1 MAAKTSMSDPL
12 QIAEIHVREHSWM
25 GLTFCPGKKQ
35 PTAMTGPWD
44 RDLATDLDAIEA
56 WGADAVVTLMEQH
69 ELSLA
74 QVAELGDA
82 VEARG
87 IEWYHLPI
95 RDVDVPDEQ
104 FESRW
109 IYAGLRLR
117 RRLASKGRVLVHCR
131 GGIGRTGTIA
141 ARLLVEL
148 GEEPALAIALVRE
161 ARPGAIET
169 RDQERH
175 VLAAKPPGFN
185 EAYVERL
192 LGCLLGG
199 AVGDAFGYA
208 VEFKS
213 LLQIRKQFGPGGLQQ
228 PVYQDGRLVVSDDT
242 QMTLFGLEG
251 MVRALR
257 SGGSADHD
265 KLIEEVRLA
274 YLDWLDTQSGK
285 SPKAK
290 LHGSIAKSPALR
302 VARAPG
308 NTCLSA
314 LRKGGR
320 GTLIESINDSKGC
333 GAVMR
338 VAPFAFLSEDHDA
351 VFDIAA
357 RAGALTHGHVDGWSS
372 GAVLAGILHQ
382 LRAGYSLYHA
392 SRRAVGDAAHMAHK
406 YHVRGDI
413 ERYVRAYTLGR
424 EMRFAPDIAMGELGH
439 GWTGEEALAIG
450 LYAAISGRGLMDAL
464 RRAANHDGDSDS
476 TASIAGQLFGAW
488 KGVTA
493 IPHRY
498 VRRLDV
504 LEPLLALVRQMTPYS
519 LDDAPTSRSPHS
531 LIEREAFEGARKV
544 LEAVHSLHRRGF
556 QHLRIQPQG
565 GTTEEDWCVSII
577 AVPEAQAGPHGD
589 TELLHRARDGDA
601 SFGWEAARGVS
612 ADDLATMML
621 ERAHDLC
628 RAGRGRDWAYA
639 GWYTEMLG
647 HLLDGALPSA
657 SGLAQSPHV
666 EPPPG
671 PKIQYGNL
679 GESGL
684 PAPPAPQPDV
694 SAESAEAAGC
704 EAASFPTPMDYAMS
718 DEAQRVAALVALY
731 HQFEELLPFIRHV
744 WERLAEPRADRCTL
758 MGQKVGVGGS
768 GRIALRRVLQR
779 YYDEVEAALQPME
792 APELASY
799 GNTPEGFA
807 AWNAAYRELFARMDG
822 EIDRIAQRYSAVLDG
837 QA

>member
-117 RRLASKGRVLVHCR
+117 HRLASKGRVLVHCR

-175 VLAAKPPGFN
+175 VLAAKPPEFN

-424 EMRFAPDIAMGELGH
+424 EMRFARTLPWAS
-439 GWTGEEALAIG
+439 WA
-450 LYAAISGRGLMDAL
+450 
-464 RRAANHDGDSDS
+464 
-476 TASIAGQLFGAW
+476 TAG
-488 KGVTA
+488 
-493 IPHRY
+493 P
-498 VRRLDV
+498 
-504 LEPLLALVRQMTPYS
+504 
-519 LDDAPTSRSPHS
+519 
-531 LIEREAFEGARKV
+531 ARKRWQ
-544 LEAVHSLHRRGF
+544 S
-556 QHLRIQPQG
+556 
-565 GTTEEDWCVSII
+565 VST
-577 AVPEAQAGPHGD
+577 P
-589 TELLHRARDGDA
+589 
-601 SFGWEAARGVS
+601 
-612 ADDLATMML
+612 
-621 ERAHDLC
+621 
-628 RAGRGRDWAYA
+628 
-639 GWYTEMLG
+639 
-647 HLLDGALPSA
+647 PSA
-657 SGLAQSPHV
+657 
-666 EPPPG
+666 
-671 PKIQYGNL
+671 
-679 GESGL
+679 
-684 PAPPAPQPDV
+684 
-694 SAESAEAAGC
+694 AEA
-704 EAASFPTPMDYAMS
+704 
-718 DEAQRVAALVALY
+718 
-731 HQFEELLPFIRHV
+731 
-744 WERLAEPRADRCTL
+744 
-758 MGQKVGVGGS
+758 
-768 GRIALRRVLQR
+768 
-779 YYDEVEAALQPME
+779 
-792 APELASY
+792 
-799 GNTPEGFA
+799 
-807 AWNAAYRELFARMDG
+807 
-822 EIDRIAQRYSAVLDG
+822 
-837 QA
+837 